1 MEGNSINIYIQ
12 GFTKSSM
19 KLSVTVSHV
28 VSTLFG
34 NSRTK
39 GPTLIL
45 DTLRH
50 GVYCWDKLDW
60 DRDEDSVTYLD
71 IVIVTQCYNL

>member
-50 GVYCWDKLDW
+50 GVYC
-60 DRDEDSVTYLD
+60 
-71 IVIVTQCYNL
+71 